1 MIIKRIKRF
10 FGFGNDLPKKA
21 DDFINRQ
28 GDEIVKSITVY
39 RFPIYDVLSKFLNV
53 ISLGMFKKLQDKVG
67 YEKLFHLGL
76 VINGDTVIEKNEV
89 LNLGGKYSPK
99 KDEQTITVP
108 VNKRITIRE
117 LIQNTQ
123 NQMKDKF
130 TTYNAFNNNCQD
142 FALAV
147 LSSNG
152 LITPEARTF
161 IKQDVSQIVEGLP
174 EYVKTTTNLITTLG
188 GLLTY
193 LRQEIGLK
201 DGGVIT
207 DDMIGELEA
216 ELLKQHPIDSP
227 EDKGY

>member
-1 MIIKRIKRF
+1 MIIRRIKRF

-28 GDEIVKSITVY
+28 GDEIVKTIKVFRY
-39 RFPIYDVLSKFLNV
+39 PIYEVLSKFLNV
-53 ISLGMFKKLQDKVG
+53 ISLGLFKKLQDKVG

-89 LNLGGKYSPK
+89 LNLGGKYTAK
-99 KDEQTITVP
+99 KDEQTIDIP
-108 VNKRITIRE
+108 VNKKLTIRE

-130 TTYNAFNNNCQD
+130 TTYNAFSNNCQD

-152 LITPEARTF
+152 LLTPEARTF
-161 IKQDVSQIVEGLP
+161 IKQDVSEIVQGLP
-174 EYVKTTTNLITTLG
+174 EYVKTTTNVITTLG
-188 GLLTY
+188 GLLSY

-201 DGGVIT
+201 EGGVIT
-207 DDMIGELEA
+207 DALLSDLEREMDEPIG
-216 ELLKQHPIDSP
+216 
-227 EDKGY
+227 